1 MAETRACILSGA
13 SGGLGREIATQ
24 ILEDAVFDAYVF
36 LFRAIEKS
44 SFLEEYRGEKYCIP
58 FSLEEGKPDLT
69 EVRLERF
76 QEIILVLTAFSIEPI
91 QSLKLIS
98 KEVVENYFKTNVLGQ
113 IDLVQEVLHLV
124 SSDCKIR
131 IVSLA
136 SGAVNQ
142 VFEGW
147 GLYSCGKSFFNRYLE
162 QLSIE
167 ENIPTVL
174 YSPGVMDTGMQTCIR
189 EKTDKNSSVAAFFTE
204 KYKKGDLRNPKYV
217 AKDIVERYL
226 KEWTA
231 KELREKVSS
240 TEMRDIYLSQIQYKA

>member
-1 MAETRACILSGA
+1 M
-13 SGGLGREIATQ
+13 
-24 ILEDAVFDAYVF
+24 
-36 LFRAIEKS
+36 
-44 SFLEEYRGEKYCIP
+44 
-58 FSLEEGKPDLT
+58 SLD
-69 EVRLERF
+69 
-76 QEIILVLTAFSIEPI
+76 
-91 QSLKLIS
+91 
-98 KEVVENYFKTNVLGQ
+98 
-113 IDLVQEVLHLV
+113 
-124 SSDCKIR
+124 
-131 IVSLA
+131 